1 MADVLPTP
9 RATPEVD
16 EKIAVEETRVKLE
29 AALDELL
36 KRYLLLLDQY
46 TQARQQLSSDLSS
59 VGSAPLVHDPER
71 EMANL
76 NQQSYISLAQANFN
90 ASNRVRYG
98 QDFYD
103 ERMQALRRVT
113 VEEKE
118 STPIRTI
125 RLVDPPAEST
135 DKKKTASSKAKSAE
149 EYKSEETTDTVSAS
163 IAKLAINTEIDTQSS
178 SAEKL
183 APDAGKEKKD
193 KADNKESKEGS
204 QKARPDDPIRWFGI
218 LVPPALRSAQST
230 FVKTVEGPVPKLVNL
245 AAEMRELEIEIGRTR
260 KAIRKNIG

>member
-16 EKIAVEETRVKLE
+16 EKVAVEETRVKLE

-59 VGSAPLVHDPER
+59 
-71 EMANL
+71 
-76 NQQSYISLAQANFN
+76 SYISLAQANFN

-118 STPIRTI
+118 STPIRSI

-149 EYKSEETTDTVSAS
+149 EYKSEETTDPVSAS
-163 IAKLAINTEIDTQSS
+163 IAKLDINTEIDTQSS
-178 SAEKL
+178 SAETL

-193 KADNKESKEGS
+193 KEDNKESKEGS

-230 FVKTVEGPVPKLVNL
+230 FVKTVEGPVSKLVNL
-245 AAEMRELEIEIGRTR
+245 AAEMRELEIEIGRAR

>member
-16 EKIAVEETRVKLE
+16 EKVAVGETRAKLE

-46 TQARQQLSSDLSS
+46 IQARQQLSSDLSS
-59 VGSAPLVHDPER
+59 
-71 EMANL
+71 
-76 NQQSYISLAQANFN
+76 SYISLAQANFN
-90 ASNRVRYG
+90 ASNRLRYG

-118 STPIRTI
+118 PTPIRSI

-135 DKKKTASSKAKSAE
+135 DDKKKTASSKAKSAE
-149 EYKSEETTDTVSAS
+149 EYKSEETTDPVSAS
-163 IAKLAINTEIDTQSS
+163 IAKLDINTEIDIQS
-178 SAEKL
+178 SAETL
-183 APDAGKEKKD
+183 APDAAKEKKD

-245 AAEMRELEIEIGRTR
+245 AAEMRELEIEIGRAR